1 MTQLKSCE
9 AVPDTILQT
18 TDEQNVNLAE
28 LWTNSR
34 YTLLIFMRHLG

>member
-1 MTQLKSCE
+1 MAQLKAGGAAAS
-9 AVPDTILQT
+9 VILQM

-28 LWTNSR
+28 LWSNSA